1 MKTTTELPVKTNK
14 GANITAWIL
23 QILLAGMF
31 IMTGAMKTLT
41 PIEQLAASLPWAA
54 DVPAA
59 LVRFIGLAELLGGLG
74 LVLPSLLKIKTKL
87 TPIAAIGIVLIMVF
101 ASIFHISR
109 GETGVIGMNLILA
122 ALAGVVAWLRLKKA
136 PLRDKNAK

>member
-1 MKTTTELPVKTNK
+1 MKTTTELPVKKNK

-23 QILLAGMF
+23 QILLGGMF
-31 IMTGAMKTLT
+31 IMTGAMKTFT

-54 DVPAA
+54 DVPAT
-59 LVRFIGLAELLGGLG
+59 LVKFIGLAELLGGLG
-74 LVLPSLLKIKTKL
+74 LILPSLLKIKTKL